1 MSQQKEAVR
10 NPESRQEA
18 LAKSYQSIRPK
29 VDILEDKNG
38 ITLVADLPGVSR
50 ERLDIE
56 IDNEILSIDGEVV
69 LPVTSSGEDGSTRTP
84 ATRYQ
89 RSFSLSKELDG
100 EQIEASLK
108 DGVLAMKIPKRQEF
122 KARKIEI
129 RTR

>member
-10 NPESRQEA
+10 NTESRQEA
-18 LAKSYQSIRPK
+18 LTKSYQSIRPK

-69 LPVTSSGEDGSTRTP
+69 LPVTNSAEDGSTGLP
-84 ATRYQ
+84 ATRFQ